1 MDEKDTAAPVK
12 PSGGVGKKGS
22 RPLFLYVFLLALCV
36 LVLVPFVWMVTGSL
50 KTPGQ
55 ISGETIRLLP
65 RPARW
70 SNYGDAWRYEPRLRL
85 GMGQYFLNSLFL
97 ATAAVL
103 GTLVSSS
110 LVAYGF
116 ARVRFRGREAWF
128 LLLLA
133 TMMLPGEVTMI
144 PLFIIFRKVG
154 WTNSFL
160 PLIVPQFFGSAFN
173 IFLLRQFFMTIPR
186 ELDEAAMLDGCSR
199 LGVWWRI
206 ILPLSTPALIVVG
219 IFTFL
224 WNWKDLLG
232 PLIYLDSVENR
243 TVALGL
249 SYLLTPTQNNPGLIF
264 AAAAMALVPVLVL
277 FFIGQRYLT
286 KGITLSA
293 TSYW

>member
-1 MDEKDTAAPVK
+1 MKVLKQTIIYALLLMLCA
-12 PSGGVGKKGS
+12 GV
-22 RPLFLYVFLLALCV
+22 LA
-36 LVLVPFVWMVTGSL
+36 PFVWMVTGSL
-50 KTPGQ
+50 KTPAQ
-55 ISGETIRLLP
+55 ISGEEISFLP
-65 RPARW
+65 PRSPHW
-70 SNYGDAWRYEPRLRL
+70 ENYPGAWRCEPKLRL
-85 GMGQYFLNSLFL
+85 GMGQYFLNSLL
-97 ATAAVL
+97 IATAAVL
-103 GTLVSSS
+103 GQLVSSS

-116 ARVRFRGREAWF
+116 ARVRFRGREVWF
-128 LLLLA
+128 MVLLA
-133 TMMLPGEVTMI
+133 TMMLPAEVTMI
-144 PLFIIFRKVG
+144 PLFIIFRRIG

-199 LGVWWRI
+199 LGVYWRI
-206 ILPLSTPALIVVG
+206 ILPLSAPALIVTG

-232 PLIYLDSVENR
+232 PLIYLDALENR

-264 AAAAMALVPVLVL
+264 AAAAIALVPVLIL
-277 FFIGQRYLT
+277 FFIGQRYIT

-293 TSYW
+293 ASYW

>member
-1 MDEKDTAAPVK
+1 MKVLRQTVIYA
-12 PSGGVGKKGS
+12 
-22 RPLFLYVFLLALCV
+22 LLLMLCAM
-36 LVLVPFVWMVTGSL
+36 VLVPFVWMVTGSL
-50 KTPGQ
+50 KKPEQ
-55 ISGETIRLLP
+55 ISGDKISLLP
-65 RPARW
+65 PRPSHW
-70 SNYGDAWRYEPRLRL
+70 ENYPDAWRYEKRLRL
-85 GMGQYFLNSLFL
+85 GMGQYFLNSFFIA
-97 ATAAVL
+97 ATAVL
-103 GTLVSSS
+103 GQLMSSS

-116 ARVRFRGREAWF
+116 ARVRFRGREVWF

-133 TMMLPGEVTMI
+133 TMMLPAEVTMI
-144 PLFIIFRKVG
+144 PLFIIFRKIG

-206 ILPLSTPALIVVG
+206 ILPLSTPALIVTG

-232 PLIYLDSVENR
+232 PLIYLDSLQNR
-243 TVALGL
+243 TVTLGL

-264 AAAAMALVPVLVL
+264 AAAALALVPVLIL
-277 FFIGQRYLT
+277 FFIGQRYIT

-293 TSYW
+293 ASYW

>member
-1 MDEKDTAAPVK
+1 MKVLKQTVIYAV
-12 PSGGVGKKGS
+12 
-22 RPLFLYVFLLALCV
+22 LLMLCAM
-36 LVLVPFVWMVTGSL
+36 VLVPFVWMATGSL
-50 KTPGQ
+50 KTPAQ
-55 ISGETIRLLP
+55 IGGETISFLP
-65 RPARW
+65 PSPPEW
-70 SNYGDAWRYEPRLRL
+70 QNYDGAWACEPKLRL
-85 GMGQYFLNSLFL
+85 GMGQYFLNSYLVA
-97 ATAAVL
+97 ATAVL
-103 GTLVSSS
+103 GQLISSS

-116 ARVRFRGREAWF
+116 ARVRFRGREVWF

-133 TMMLPGEVTMI
+133 TMMLPAEVTMI

-206 ILPLSTPALIVVG
+206 ILPLSTPALIVTG

-232 PLIYLDSVENR
+232 PLIYLDSIQNR

-249 SYLLTPTQNNPGLIF
+249 SYLLTPTQNTPGLIF
-264 AAAAMALVPVLVL
+264 AAATLALVPVLIL
-277 FFIGQRYLT
+277 FFIGQRYIT

-293 TSYW
+293 ASYW